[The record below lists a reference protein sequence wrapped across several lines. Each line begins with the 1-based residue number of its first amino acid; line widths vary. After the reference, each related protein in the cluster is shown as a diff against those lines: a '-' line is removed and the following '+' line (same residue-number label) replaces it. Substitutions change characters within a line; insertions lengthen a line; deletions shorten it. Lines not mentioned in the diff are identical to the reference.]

1 MYICCQLYILH
12 LKREWKILKFRNLR
26 SLCGPSISFTKVMMI
41 CIQVFSRLLDLAIF
55 VYNLGHIKQ
64 EKWTSL
70 KGNYTWYPN
79 DNDNNNKVMKS
90 VNGFTLG
97 LSQLCC
103 ENGLLCFQKIKPI
116 ILKIMPT
123 KSELTVLLEY
133 FSIFWLLY

>member
-97 LSQLCC
+97 LSHAIMLWKRPIMLSKNQAYYTQ
-103 ENGLLCFQKIKPI
+103 NYAHKIKADCFI
-116 ILKIMPT
+116 R
-123 KSELTVLLEY
+123 
-133 FSIFWLLY
+133 IF